1 MKKPLPIVTRIDQ
14 YSPANE
20 ELNVGAHLLGY
31 AVCTACD
38 GDGYHF
44 GEAHL
49 TGEYHVTCDTCEGTG
64 ELEVELEGE
73 DAENAYALA
82 PASAK
87 V

>member
-1 MKKPLPIVTRIDQ
+1 MKTLPNIARIDQ
-14 YSPANE
+14 YEPADE
-20 ELNVGAHLLGY
+20 QLNLGAHLLGY
-31 AVCTACD
+31 AVCPACD

-49 TGEYHVTCDTCEGTG
+49 TSEFTIPCDTCEGTG
-64 ELEVELEGE
+64 EIEVELEGPA
-73 DAENAYALA
+73 AEQAYSAA